1 MKKSPKQKRQFA
13 EAKGRFAEWL
23 AARVLQLKGYR
34 VLCHR
39 FRSKSGEIDLVCLH
53 KDVVVLVEVKARSS
67 HESAKEAVTWHS
79 RQRIE
84 AAGQDFLTRHPSLMA
99 LGLRYDIISV
109 KGLSF
114 RHIKDAWR
122 SGE

>member
-1 MKKSPKQKRQFA
+1 MKPRPKQKRQWA

-34 VLCHR
+34 LLAHR
-39 FRSKSGEIDLVCLH
+39 FRSKSGEIDLVCLQ
-53 KDVVVLVEVKARSS
+53 KNIVILVEVKARAS

-79 RQRIE
+79 RRRIE
-84 AAGQDFLTRHPSLMA
+84 AAGQDFLTRHPHLMA
-99 LGLRYDIISV
+99 LGLRFDIISV
-109 KGLSF
+109 NGLSW